1 MGTEAMFVVFLLVV
15 GTASSV
21 LFDANADIA
30 DIRNLTEWQTL
41 AINTLSDGLVTT
53 NKLITSLHQEINLLK

>member
-53 NKLITSLHQEINLLK
+53 NKLITSLHLGINLLK